1 MRVVSRPDA
10 SVAKGRVLQGVH
22 MSLVGISCELELCR
36 IPISMVVVEFSKS
49 IGGIWPKGITGT
61 GGQTV

>member
-1 MRVVSRPDA
+1 MFI
-10 SVAKGRVLQGVH
+10 AKGRVLQGVH
-22 MSLVGISCELELCR
+22 MSLVGMSYEPELYR
-36 IPISMVVVEFSKS
+36 IPVSMVGVEFSKS

>member
-1 MRVVSRPDA
+1 MFI
-10 SVAKGRVLQGVH
+10 AKGRVLQGVH
-22 MSLVGISCELELCR
+22 MSLVGMSYEPELYR
-36 IPISMVVVEFSKS
+36 IPVSMVGVEFSKL